1 MGVYLRTSLR
11 AGPFRFN
18 LSRSGIG
25 ISVGV
30 PGFRIGTSP
39 RGNYVRLGKSSGYFA
54 TTSARA
60 RQHGSGT
67 EVAPPAR
74 TALPLN
80 DPVVLQE
87 LDGVPVR
94 QLVAASP
101 SDVVVQIQQA
111 SRRRR
116 LWPYAAVAL
125 ASLVVLIRPVGL
137 ILLLPGVA
145 GILWLGLRDRSRR
158 TVVVFYEVGDEPA
171 ARFSQLVATHE
182 QLSQAHRSWIVEA
195 RADLATAHQRKVHAG
210 ATALNRRGDAAT
222 STSGP
227 PVLATNIAVPGL
239 TSKQRSVYFL
249 PDRLL
254 LREGKNYADLPY
266 SGLRVEVTDQRFIED
281 GHVPRDARQVDTTWQ
296 YANVRGGPDRRYK
309 NNRQLPVMLYG
320 RLTLSNPDGFLT
332 VWDFSRPDAASAF
345 AAALSGMKVPIP
357 TQPPGRTEPV
367 SPGAAVALGT
377 RRPRG
382 HRGRPRHPGRPHLRR
397 TGSTRAN
404 RNMIEPALIDPKPP
418 CGSAPP
424 RLGRPRPELLARLRQ
439 HPVGQP
445 CRLPGLASRRAT
457 LPRRTDRVC

>member
-74 TALPLN
+74 PALPLN

-345 AAALSGMKVPIP
+345 AAALSGMKVPSP
-357 TQPPGRTEPV
+357 TQPTARIAP
-367 SPGAAVALGT
+367 
-377 RRPRG
+377 
-382 HRGRPRHPGRPHLRR
+382 
-397 TGSTRAN
+397 
-404 RNMIEPALIDPKPP
+404 
-418 CGSAPP
+418 APP
-424 RLGRPRPELLARLRQ
+424 AAPHHNKSYPVHSRPRPAPRPDRARIPWRSSGIGY
-439 HPVGQP
+439 PP
-445 CRLPGLASRRAT
+445 ATRPPWPASPSRAASST
-457 LPRRTDRVC
+457 SDRVYPREPQHDRTGADRPETSLWIGAAPTGKAEA